1 MIATFFRSVFFCQLK
16 CLFVLDMFPL
26 SDIVL
31 LFFFSCLTVSII
43 SLSSYTENSD
53 IDLEDGKNKKLRCFS
68 DTSRCTS
75 TNCSLP
81 HLLVNCRGI
90 LFETKTELCFL
101 QPLCCAPVSSAA
113 KCVCIEACNRS
124 LLVTSTHK
132 CPTG

>member
-53 IDLEDGKNKKLRCFS
+53 IDLEDGKNKKL
-68 DTSRCTS
+68 
-75 TNCSLP
+75 
-81 HLLVNCRGI
+81 
-90 LFETKTELCFL
+90 
-101 QPLCCAPVSSAA
+101 
-113 KCVCIEACNRS
+113 
-124 LLVTSTHK
+124 
-132 CPTG
+132 